1 MKSGFI
7 DKLIDRIDRMDA
19 EEIQRAV
26 LIIAQEKGS
35 LEKVFDALRDGVIV
49 TGLRGNVHSI
59 NRAACEFLGI
69 SKSETIGK
77 ILSQWIPGLEWDSL
91 TKSGRVVNRDLEVF
105 YPEHRFLNFYV
116 SPLESGVKGE
126 PDGFALI
133 LRDTTQSRQ
142 NLQKEIESE
151 KINAL
156 TMLAASVAHEIGNP
170 LNSLNIH
177 LQLVERKLKKKAEP
191 ALAEELT
198 KSLEV
203 ARGEIKRLD
212 FIVEKFLSAVRPSQP
227 IMELT
232 NLNDVVRESVEFL
245 APEIQDRGI
254 KTTLQLNRD
263 LPTLQLDRDQFKQ
276 SFYNLI
282 RNAGQ
287 AIGSDGEMTIRTDFD
302 DYNVSVSFSDTGSG
316 IAGEKVGQVFDP
328 YFTTKDTGSGLG
340 LLIVHR
346 IVREHGGELEFG
358 SEEGE
363 GTTVTIYLPRVDK
376 RMRFLSGGGGD
387 ETGTGNVIDVEATSD

>member
-7 DKLIDRIDRMDA
+7 DKLIDRVDRMDA
-19 EEIQRAV
+19 EQIQRAV
-26 LIIAQEKGS
+26 LKIAQEKGS

-49 TGLRGNVHSI
+49 TGVRGNVHSI
-59 NRAACEFLGI
+59 NRAACEFLGVL
-69 SKSETIGK
+69 KSETIGK
-77 ILSQWIPGLEWDSL
+77 MLAKWMPGLEWDSL

-105 YPEHRFLNFYV
+105 YPEHRYLNFYV
-116 SPLESGVKGE
+116 SPLESE
-126 PDGFALI
+126 DDENTPAGFALI
-133 LRDTTQSRQ
+133 LRDTTKSRES
-142 NLQKEIESE
+142 LQEEIESE

-177 LQLVERKLKKKAEP
+177 LQLVERKLKQKAEP
-191 ALAEELT
+191 ELAEELT

-212 FIVEKFLSAVRPSQP
+212 FIVEKFLSAVRPTRP
-227 IMELT
+227 MTELT
-232 NLNDVVRESVEFL
+232 KLNEVVRESVEFL

-254 KTTLQLNRD
+254 KTILQLNGD

-282 RNAGQ
+282 RNAGR
-287 AIGSDGEMTIRTDFD
+287 AIGSDGALTIRTDFD
-302 DYNVSVSFSDTGSG
+302 GYNVSVSFADTGSG

-328 YFTTKDTGSGLG
+328 YFTTKETGSGLG

-346 IVREHGGELEFG
+346 IVREHGGELEFD
-358 SEEGE
+358 SKEGE
-363 GTTVTIYLPRVDK
+363 GTTVTIHLPRVDK
-376 RMRFLSGGGGD
+376 RMRFLGSGD
-387 ETGTGNVIDVEATSD
+387 EAAANDVIDIEAFSDQ